1 MPEMWIVRV
10 RGKEYGPVDFE
21 TLREWKKEGRVLPA
35 NEVRNVGVDLWTT
48 ADKIPYLFGPV
59 QVAARS
65 EAPTSRRSLR
75 NILIESWRIYRKG
88 FWQFL
93 GLSALVVVPSICGQL
108 SSVAVGSPVNME
120 IDARTLLAAMFNLCM
135 LLLSLAALAGCAP
148 GKGSVAGKVR
158 YKGKELTAGA
168 VQLETSAGVF
178 VGNIGPD
185 GSYVVKDVPT
195 GTAKVGVSAM
205 DDKYGEKLKELA
217 GKSREGMKA
226 GGGTPV
232 AATSGVCS
240 SQAHPRSLVRDRP
253 LKEAACHVVA
263 KARRDNV
270 SPD

>member
-135 LLLSLAALAGCAP
+135 LLLSLAAWPVYIAGIQI
-148 GKGSVAGKVR
+148 
-158 YKGKELTAGA
+158 LT
-168 VQLETSAGVF
+168 S
-178 VGNIGPD
+178 
-185 GSYVVKDVPT
+185 
-195 GTAKVGVSAM
+195 
-205 DDKYGEKLKELA
+205 ELA
-217 GKSREGMKA
+217 A
-226 GGGTPV
+226 GRPGAIVYLIQSALKLWTRV
-232 AATSGVCS
+232 AVLC
-240 SQAHPRSLVRDRP
+240 LIVY
-253 LKEAACHVVA
+253 
-263 KARRDNV
+263 
-270 SPD
+270 